1 MFTLVLILIVGGE
14 QMQIT
19 LASGLAKEACNTVL
33 MENSQITKMGRLACV
48 PEKINVPKNAR
59 EQSL

>member
-14 QMQIT
+14 QMNIT
-19 LASGLAKEACNTVL
+19 LASGLAKEACNAVL
-33 MENSQITKMGRLACV
+33 IENSQITKLGRLACV
-48 PEKINVPKNAR
+48 PEKISVPKNAK